1 MKITEIKVRK
11 IFSEGNLKAIMSVTI
26 DGCLA
31 VHEVKVVQGN
41 ERLFVAMPSRMDGY
55 GNYRDIIHPIGSE
68 VRKQF
73 EDVILGTYNNYIK
86 LWEAFYAK

>member
-1 MKITEIKVRK
+1 MQITEIKVRK
-11 IFSEGNLKAIMSVTI
+11 IFSEGNLKAIVSVTI

-73 EDVILGTYNNYIK
+73 EDVILRAYNNYIK
-86 LWEAFYAK
+86 LWETFDAK

>member
-73 EDVILGTYNNYIK
+73 EDVILGAYNNYIK
-86 LWEAFYAK
+86 LWESFDAK

>member
-1 MKITEIKVRK
+1 MNITEMKVRK

-31 VHEVKVVQGN
+31 VHEVKVVYGN

-73 EDVILGTYNNYIK
+73 EDVILGAYNNYIK
-86 LWEAFYAK
+86 LWEAFDAK

>member
-1 MKITEIKVRK
+1 MHITEIKVRK
-11 IFSEGNLKAIMSVTI
+11 IFYTGNLKAIMSITI

-41 ERLFVAMPSRMDGY
+41 ERLFVAMPSCMNGY
-55 GNYRDIIHPIGSE
+55 GNYRDIIYPIGSE

-73 EDVILGTYNNYIK
+73 EDVILRAYNNYFK
-86 LWEAFYAK
+86 LW

>member
-1 MKITEIKVRK
+1 MQITEIKVRK
-11 IFSEGNLKAIMSVTI
+11 IFLEGNLKAIMSVTI

-73 EDVILGTYNNYIK
+73 EDVILRAYNNYIK
-86 LWEAFYAK
+86 LWEAFDAN